1 MSIRFLSRSSVD
13 FTLPQTQNSA
23 ALLRILHY
31 PPQPPLDESSEHAH
45 GIGAHTEYVAGLMLT
60 RHMLIRV
67 VAGRCASPRL
77 YVVSLLSPA
86 QQVFTILWQQPGIQ
100 ALEVRNTNGDWLP
113 APPLPGSF
121 VVKYVVVYSWVCR
134 ADNKCSLG
142 DMLAR
147 WTSASTWTF
156 SLS

>member
-1 MSIRFLSRSSVD
+1 
-13 FTLPQTQNSA
+13 
-23 ALLRILHY
+23 
-31 PPQPPLDESSEHAH
+31 
-45 GIGAHTEYVAGLMLT
+45 
-60 RHMLIRV
+60 MLIRV
-67 VAGRCASPRL
+67 VAGRCAFPRL
-77 YVVSLLSPA
+77 YVASLLSPA

-121 VVKYVVVYSWVCR
+121 VVKYVVLVYSLLHR
-134 ADNKCSLG
+134 SDRKCSLG

-147 WTSASTWTF
+147 WTSAYTWMF